1 MTIGVVSVALASAAL
16 LAPTAIAAPKG
27 SDLRHENSVSDKKG
41 RQSAG
46 QSYYKTSPLKTSKPS
61 VYRSRGRYDRD
72 RSIYNRDQS
81 HHLSHR
87 ERRRAIQ
94 ICAGALDRKTNRFFP
109 GRFGD
114 AEFARRPSVAREGR
128 KGRAIEVS
136 GPVRVSNRGGS
147 GIVPAS
153 CVIKSGR
160 LVQLRFEPLAINKAH
175 HNRGHQRVR

>member
-1 MTIGVVSVALASAAL
+1 MKNVMTIGVVSVALASAAL

-87 ERRRAIQ
+87 ERRRAVQ
-94 ICAGALDRKTNRFFP
+94 DPRARAAAARASRAPPDRDHHNNHHVQTR
-109 GRFGD
+109 
-114 AEFARRPSVAREGR
+114 
-128 KGRAIEVS
+128 
-136 GPVRVSNRGGS
+136 
-147 GIVPAS
+147 
-153 CVIKSGR
+153 GR
-160 LVQLRFEPLAINKAH
+160 LQRLA
-175 HNRGHQRVR
+175 VRARARDRRERARARA